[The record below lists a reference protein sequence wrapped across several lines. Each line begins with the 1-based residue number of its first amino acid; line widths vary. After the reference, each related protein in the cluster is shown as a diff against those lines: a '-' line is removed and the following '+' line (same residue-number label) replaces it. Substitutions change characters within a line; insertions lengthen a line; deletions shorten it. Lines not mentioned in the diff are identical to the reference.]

1 MKTLYAKQKVFKIED
16 HYPIMDENGE
26 AVYQVDQN
34 FKFFGYEVHVS
45 RADGTPVFV
54 ITQEL
59 LKFLPTFHV
68 RFENGDT
75 MTIKSRISFLK
86 KKIDVEYSE
95 ENLSITGDVWDWDF
109 ALREGEREVASVTRK
124 FLTWGDTFTLDIFDD
139 AYSDVVVA
147 AMIAIDRL
155 IDIEESAN

>member
-1 MKTLYAKQKVFKIED
+1 MKTLYAKQKVFKLED
-16 HYPIMDENGE
+16 HYPITDENGE

-45 RADGTPVFV
+45 RDDGTPVFV
-54 ITQEL
+54 IEQEL
-59 LKFLPTFHV
+59 LKFLPKFHV
-68 RFENGDT
+68 NFENGER
-75 MTIKSRISFLK
+75 MTIQSRISFLK
-86 KKIDVEYSE
+86 KKIDVEYSGK
-95 ENLSITGDVWDWDF
+95 NLSITGDVWDWDF

-124 FLTWGDTFTLDIFDD
+124 FLTWGDTFTLEIFDD
-139 AYSDVVVA
+139 AYSDVAVA

>member
-68 RFENGDT
+68 DFENGEH

-86 KKIDVEYSE
+86 KKIDVDYSGK
-95 ENLSITGDVWDWDF
+95 NLSITGDVWDWDF
-109 ALREGEREVASVTRK
+109 ALREGREGSSV
-124 FLTWGDTFTLDIFDD
+124 GYQEIFNLGR
-139 AYSDVVVA
+139 YFYPGNF
-147 AMIAIDRL
+147 RRGL
-155 IDIEESAN
+155 